1 MSGFSRTLHHPA
13 FVVSGAPSSLIELR
27 NAARVVELT
36 PPGVSKGDGAYKK
49 FLMLEVVALGGLGE
63 FGMNMLALTWGETTI
78 VVDAGVMF
86 PDPELLGVDRIIP
99 DLTYL
104 QQKGHAAALV
114 LTHGHEDHIG
124 AVPHVLPYVD
134 GPIYGTPLTL
144 ALVEPK
150 LREHGITDRQLVA
163 VAPRDRVSVGPFVI
177 EFIRVTHSMP
187 DCVALAIHTPAGV
200 VVHTGDFKIDQT
212 PIDGQ
217 HFDLHRFAELGAT
230 GVLAL
235 FADSTN
241 IDRRGFTGSEREV
254 VEAFEEIF
262 TSATGRLLVA
272 AFSSSIYRMQILV
285 DLAAQF
291 DRKIAFVGRGM
302 IENSQIAQRLGYL
315 RMPAGIQIRDSDVSS
330 YPSQEILCLTTGSQG
345 EPLSALSRIAI
356 NDHRYVK
363 VGPDDTVVLSARSI
377 PGNEKAIGRVLNHLA
392 RRGAEVIY
400 EGIKHVHVSGH
411 GSEEELKLVLSLV
424 RPKFFVPVHGE
435 YRQLSQHA
443 RIAGRVFAGR
453 DPRPEILLV
462 ENGDLLQ
469 FESNAA
475 RIVGKVPVGRI
486 LIDGTLTGEVADEV
500 LRDRRHLAE
509 DGIVVPVVAINK
521 QTGALEGMP
530 DIVARGF
537 VMEDAQTLLAD
548 GARMLAD
555 VMEQTSVEERT
566 DQGLI
571 KEKLRVELRRFLRKR
586 SGRRPFVL
594 PVIME
599 I

>member
-1 MSGFSRTLHHPA
+1 
-13 FVVSGAPSSLIELR
+13 
-27 NAARVVELT
+27 
-36 PPGVSKGDGAYKK
+36 
-49 FLMLEVVALGGLGE
+49 
-63 FGMNMLALTWGETTI
+63 MNMMALTWGETTI

-104 QQKGHAAALV
+104 QQKGRVAALV

-124 AVPHVLPYVD
+124 GVPHVLPLVD
-134 GPIYGTPLTL
+134 GPVYGTPLTL

-150 LREHGITDRQLVA
+150 LQEHGLGAAGRLVT
-163 VAPRDRVSVGPFVI
+163 VRPRDRVTSGPFTI

-212 PIDGQ
+212 PLDGQ
-217 HFDLHRFAELGAT
+217 HFDVHRFAELGTT

-241 IDRRGFTGSEREV
+241 IDRRGFTGSELEV

-262 TSATGRLLVA
+262 TSAKGRLIVA
-272 AFSSSIYRMQILV
+272 AFASSIFRMQILV

-291 DRKIAFVGRGM
+291 DRKVAFVGRGM
-302 IENSQIAQRLGYL
+302 DRNSEIAQRLGYL
-315 RMPAGIQIRDSDVSS
+315 RIPAGVQIRDSEVDHYPARDV
-330 YPSQEILCLTTGSQG
+330 LCLVTGSQG
-345 EPLSALSRIAI
+345 EPMSALSRIAI
-356 NDHRYVK
+356 DDHRHVK
-363 VGPDDTVVLSARSI
+363 IGPDDTVVLSARSI
-377 PGNEKAIGRVLNHLA
+377 PGNEKAIGRVINHVA
-392 RRGAEVIY
+392 RRGADVIY

-411 GSEEELKLVLSLV
+411 GSEEELKLMLSLV
-424 RPKFFVPVHGE
+424 RPRHFIPIHGE

-443 RIAGRVFAGR
+443 RIARRVFAGR
-453 DPRPEILLV
+453 DPRPEIMLM
-462 ENGDLLQ
+462 EDGDVLQ
-469 FESNAA
+469 FDAA
-475 RIVGKVPVGRI
+475 GARLAGKAPVGRV
-486 LIDGTLTGEVADEV
+486 LIDGTRTGEVGDEV

-509 DGIVVPVVAINK
+509 DGLVVPVVAINK
-521 QTGALEGMP
+521 QTGEVEGVP
-530 DIVARGF
+530 DIITRGF
-537 VMEDAQTLLAD
+537 VMENSQELLAD
-548 GARMLAD
+548 GARLLSEVIEHAGI
-555 VMEQTSVEERT
+555 EERP